1 MNATATRIQLPLRQS
16 VILRAR
22 DLRPPQRSNDGQT
35 IFGSI
40 RANLQT
46 GLDLDLRVELRGFE
60 PRTSLHAMGN
70 ADVQCPQMTVRDN
83 PCGSMPYRPR
93 NGMTV
98 SPRSKR
104 S

>member
-60 PRTSLHAMGN
+60 PRTSCMPWGMLTFN
-70 ADVQCPQMTVRDN
+70 AL
-83 PCGSMPYRPR
+83 
-93 NGMTV
+93 
-98 SPRSKR
+98 K
-104 S
+104 